1 MAAMMSTVLT
11 ESLSEEG
18 GRYRAPID
26 KCTSLLQ
33 AIIGLFFFSRA
44 YE

>member
-1 MAAMMSTVLT
+1 M
-11 ESLSEEG
+11 LSEEE

-26 KCTSLLQ
+26 KYTNMLQ